1 MKNWILPRLGRTQS
15 AVADDEKK
23 YFEGKK
29 PDGSRGGGG
38 VSVGTSSHLD
48 PAVLV
53 VAEPDAGG
61 HPLHLVLAAEGAGVL
76 RVLGDLHLLHSL
88 PQARTVP
95 GRRSRD

>member
-1 MKNWILPRLGRTQS
+1 MNF
-15 AVADDEKK
+15 A
-23 YFEGKK
+23 
-29 PDGSRGGGG
+29 PDGRCGGGG

-76 RVLGDLHLLHSL
+76 RVL
-88 PQARTVP
+88 
-95 GRRSRD
+95 

>member
-1 MKNWILPRLGRTQS
+1 MKNWILPRLGGTQS
-15 AVADDEKK
+15 AVADNEKL
-23 YFEGKK
+23 FCNNVA
-29 PDGSRGGGG
+29 PDGRCGGGG

-76 RVLGDLHLLHSL
+76 RVL
-88 PQARTVP
+88 
-95 GRRSRD
+95 